1 MTSFAKLFSHDQ
13 FCKTCLMDQC
23 WEQFFQE
30 SPACDFQV
38 GPGSRESAR
47 DRSNCDRQHCLWQ
60 QILPRSYS
68 QQVGVGSCFLSP
80 LLVTGTWWCLTWW
93 GRWRPTTWREGGELG
108 AVKAAAPSA
117 WNILHKSQKICLNPS
132 RGRVKSL
139 LSIFLWPTGVL
150 VYGRVDFGVATPKTP
165 RCSDHTKTHL
175 SMVFSWQQ
183 ATIQCWQP
191 ENFCEQMI
199 RCVEKME
206 RSVGSSEVNQ
216 T

>member
-1 MTSFAKLFSHDQ
+1 MGSRKSWTRAWDLERWHKECWAWPGFKNFFHMTSFVKLFTHDQ
-13 FCKTCLMDQC
+13 FCKTCLMDQW

-139 LSIFLWPTGVL
+139 PSIFLWPT
-150 VYGRVDFGVATPKTP
+150 
-165 RCSDHTKTHL
+165 
-175 SMVFSWQQ
+175 W
-183 ATIQCWQP
+183 
-191 ENFCEQMI
+191 
-199 RCVEKME
+199 
-206 RSVGSSEVNQ
+206 GSSLWEGRLWCGHSQNTTV
-216 T
+216 